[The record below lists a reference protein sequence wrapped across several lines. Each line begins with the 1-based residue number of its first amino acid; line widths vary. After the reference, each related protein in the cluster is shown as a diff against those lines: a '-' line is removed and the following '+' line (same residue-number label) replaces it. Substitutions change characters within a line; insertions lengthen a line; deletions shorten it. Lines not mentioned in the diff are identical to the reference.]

1 MLWGYI
7 NKYSRL
13 SRRGVAKTSLSTLL
27 VSLLSCN
34 FVERLEATKERETS
48 FLWRKEEKS
57 GKKVAAASLG
67 HRGCFL
73 RFPRSAISLRS
84 KGFSQ

>member
-34 FVERLEATKERETS
+34 FVERLEATKDEFPLVKRKKRKVERKLPPPRLATGDVFS
-48 FLWRKEEKS
+48 
-57 GKKVAAASLG
+57 ASLA
-67 HRGCFL
+67 RQ
-73 RFPRSAISLRS
+73 SV
-84 KGFSQ
+84 